1 LFIGRKVRVFLA
13 LSVALAPVACLT
25 TSASAFDFFG
35 FWGDDAP
42 PPVSQTAIAY
52 KVSIDVAGG
61 DSGLVNAVK
70 DASSLYKLRQ
80 DAPPDGD
87 SLARRAMRDFSPIV
101 DALWGA
107 GYYDAK
113 VMIAIDQASLE
124 IGATDTSAFAK
135 AAEAYRNAKAAPI
148 RIAVDPGPLFTLRS
162 VRVVDAASGLAY
174 TRDELPQKVIGLK
187 PGDPAAASDIRAAM
201 ARIVDY
207 VRAQGHPLVKVQAP
221 SPIVDHVAHIMDLT
235 LAVAPGPRATLS
247 EATIVGPQHFDP
259 LVARSFL
266 YLEPGDPYSP
276 KALADAR
283 TSIRNIPAVGSVRVT
298 EADHLDA
305 QGQLPYQVEVV
316 DRAEHAIGASAAY
329 STIDGPNGQLYWED
343 RNLFGGAERLR
354 LEGDLLYAP
363 PNDGLVNQYGHFG
376 LADLGWRVSASF
388 LKPALGGTRND
399 LLVDALDEH
408 ASTNT
413 LNYIGYTV
421 SDVDA
426 TAAIRHRFTDA
437 FSIQIGIEGQTGVA
451 TDVLGKVDYTII
463 GVPIAAVYDTTDSK
477 LDPTRGVRVGA
488 TLAAYPTFLGSTLDL
503 FEAKGHMSTYYS
515 LDEDSRYVLAGRV
528 AAGSLTG
535 SSLDDIPANL
545 RFYSGGGGSVRGY
558 AYDSLGPLGPNNSV
572 IGGRSLFEASAEVRI
587 KVTDTIGVVPFFD
600 AGNAFAANFPDFKDP
615 LQMAAG
621 LGLRYY
627 TAIGPIRVDI
637 ATPINRR
644 SGDKPV
650 AVYVSVGQAF

>member
-1 LFIGRKVRVFLA
+1 LFSGRKVRVCLA
-13 LSVALAPVACLT
+13 LSVALASVNAPT
-25 TSASAFDFFG
+25 TNAYAFDFFG
-35 FWGDDAP
+35 WGEDAP
-42 PPVSQTAIAY
+42 PPVSQATLSY
-52 KVSIDVAGG
+52 SVSIDVVGG
-61 DSGLVNAVK
+61 DSGLTNAVK
-70 DASSLYKLRQ
+70 DASSLFKLRK

-87 SLARRAMRDFSPIV
+87 SLARRAQRDFSPIV

-113 VMIAIDQASLE
+113 VTIAIDQASLT
-124 IGATDTSAFAK
+124 IGATDTAAFAK
-135 AAEAYRNAKAAPI
+135 AAEAYRNTKAVPI
-148 RIAVDPGPLFTLRS
+148 KIAIDPGPVFTLRS
-162 VRVVDAASGLAY
+162 LRIIDAASGLAY
-174 TRDELPQKVIGLK
+174 TAEELPQRIVGLK
-187 PGDPAAASDIRAAM
+187 PGDPAAASDIRAAE
-201 ARIVDY
+201 ARIIDY

-221 SPIVDHVAHIMDLT
+221 SPTVDHAAHIMDLT
-235 LAVAPGPRATLS
+235 LAVTPGPRATLG

-259 LVARSFL
+259 LIARSFL

-283 TSIRNIPAVGSVRVT
+283 TSIRDIPAVGSVRVT

-305 QGQLPYQVEVV
+305 QGQLPYQIDVI
-316 DRAEHAIGASAAY
+316 DRAQHAIGASAAY

-363 PNDGLVNQYGHFG
+363 PNDGLINQYGHFG
-376 LADLGWRVSASF
+376 AADIGWRFSASF

-399 LLVDALDEH
+399 LLIDALDEH

-421 SDVDA
+421 SDADV
-426 TAAIRHRFTDA
+426 TAAIRHRFTDV
-437 FSIQIGIEGQTGVA
+437 FSIQIGLEGQTGTA

-463 GVPIAAVYDTTDSK
+463 GIPITAVYDTTDSK

-488 TLAAYPTFLGSTLDL
+488 TVAAYPTFLGSTLDL
-503 FEAKGHMSTYYS
+503 FEAKGHMSAYYS

-572 IGGRSLFEASAEVRI
+572 IGGRSLFEASAEMRV
-587 KVTDTIGVVPFFD
+587 KVTDTIGIVPFFD
-600 AGNAFAANFPDFKDP
+600 AGNAFAANIPDFKSP
-615 LQMAAG
+615 LQMSAG

-637 ATPINRR
+637 ATPINPRE
-644 SGDKPV
+644 GDKPV

>member
-1 LFIGRKVRVFLA
+1 LFSGRKVRVCLA
-13 LSVALAPVACLT
+13 LSVALASVN
-25 TSASAFDFFG
+25 ASMTNAYAFDFFG
-35 FWGDDAP
+35 WGEDAP
-42 PPVSQTAIAY
+42 PPVSQATLSY
-52 KVSIDVAGG
+52 SVSIDIVGD
-61 DSGLVNAVK
+61 DSGLTNAVK
-70 DASSLYKLRQ
+70 DASSLYKLRK
-80 DAPPDGD
+80 DALPDGD
-87 SLARRAMRDFSPIV
+87 SLARRAQRDFSPII

-113 VMIAIDQASLE
+113 VTIAIDQASLT
-124 IGATDTSAFAK
+124 IGATDTAAFAK
-135 AAEAYRNAKAAPI
+135 AAEAYRNSKAIPI
-148 RIAVDPGPLFTLRS
+148 KITIDPGPLFKLRS
-162 VRVVDAASGLAY
+162 LRIVDATSGLAY
-174 TRDELPQKVIGLK
+174 TADELPQRIVGLK
-187 PGDPAAASDIRAAM
+187 PGDPAAANEIRAAE
-201 ARIVDY
+201 ARIIDY

-221 SPIVDHVAHIMDLT
+221 SPTVDHAAHIMDLT
-235 LAVAPGPRATLS
+235 LAVTPGPRATLG

-259 LVARSFL
+259 LIARSFL

-283 TSIRNIPAVGSVRVT
+283 TSIRDIPAVGSVRVT

-305 QGQLPYQVEVV
+305 QGQLPYQIDVT
-316 DRAEHAIGASAAY
+316 DRAQHAIGASAAY

-376 LADLGWRVSASF
+376 AADIGWRFSASF

-399 LLVDALDEH
+399 LLIDALDEH

-421 SDVDA
+421 SDADV
-426 TAAIRHRFTDA
+426 TAAIRHRFTDV
-437 FSIQIGIEGQTGVA
+437 FSIQIGLEGQTGTA

-463 GVPIAAVYDTTDSK
+463 GIPITAVYDTTDSK

-488 TLAAYPTFLGSTLDL
+488 TVAAYPTFLGSTLDL
-503 FEAKGHMSTYYS
+503 FEAKGHMSAYYS

-558 AYDSLGPLGPNNSV
+558 AYESLGPLGPNNSV
-572 IGGRSLFEASAEVRI
+572 IGGRSLFEASAEVRVKI
-587 KVTDTIGVVPFFD
+587 TDTIGIVPFFD
-600 AGNAFAANFPDFKDP
+600 AGNAFAANIPDFKDP
-615 LQMAAG
+615 LQMSAG

-637 ATPINRR
+637 ATPINPRE
-644 SGDKPV
+644 GDKPV
-650 AVYVSVGQAF
+650 AVYVSVGQSF